1 MRQSVVSALSVPRNL
16 PSQNDDKKLDASVKV
31 EMAVFQSNGKR
42 GRCLEQ
48 VYLYLMTVLPTSV
61 EAERAFSAA
70 GVLCTEVHT
79 HLDDHT
85 LDTLLLPQLNRY
97 MYLYDSM
104 NCLWIRH
111 LWRINPHHCCSMGF
125 GNSSEMQMEQTK
137 KHVDYCSGPC
147 HAEQI
152 LQVLNNYRQ
161 NGIFTDVVLQ
171 VGTVEFPCHRAALS
185 ANSIYFRAMFHSNL
199 KESCQDKVKIHDI
212 SPSNMEALLNFMYE
226 GKVDIHED
234 NVESIFLASD
244 HLQINVVRDA
254 CVKFLEKQIDPSNC
268 LGILKLARSFS
279 VHTLTEK
286 CTKFLF
292 EDFAEV
298 FKHEEFLLLSDV
310 ELVEFLC
317 SERLTVEHE
326 AVVDAVIRWLHH
338 DVPAR
343 KVHLKNLLALVQLPL
358 LDPVY
363 FVNKIEMDEVIMK
376 SEECWPLLQEAR
388 RYHIFGNEV
397 MSTRTHPRRWPYQQ
411 QGRVEIY
418 VVGGFDGNGRV
429 ASVECYNS
437 FTNEWHPVA
446 ALLEAVSSAA
456 VTTCHNKLFVIG
468 GAVNDQTNTNQVQ
481 CYDPDEDK
489 WIHMAPTP
497 FYLRCLNAVTL
508 DKTIY
513 VVGGLMEKMYSY
525 VPEKNLWSEAVTLPG
540 PLESCGMAICH
551 GKMYILGGRNEQ
563 GMGTDKV
570 FSFEPSSGEF
580 TEEPPM
586 PRCLIYHG
594 CVTVTQP
601 LKKNLKL

>member
-1 MRQSVVSALSVPRNL
+1 
-16 PSQNDDKKLDASVKV
+16 
-31 EMAVFQSNGKR
+31 
-42 GRCLEQ
+42 
-48 VYLYLMTVLPTSV
+48 
-61 EAERAFSAA
+61 
-70 GVLCTEVHT
+70 
-79 HLDDHT
+79 
-85 LDTLLLPQLNRY
+85 
-97 MYLYDSM
+97 
-104 NCLWIRH
+104 
-111 LWRINPHHCCSMGF
+111 MGF

-397 MSTRTHPRRWPYQQ
+397 MSTRTHPRRFLGMTEMLVVIGGCDKKGFFQLSCTEKYNFETKKWTPAATVPGGLKSEFAVCTLQNDIYVSGGHINSKAVWRYMSKLDAWVQVAPLNKGRWRHKMVAL
-411 QGRVEIY
+411 QGKIY